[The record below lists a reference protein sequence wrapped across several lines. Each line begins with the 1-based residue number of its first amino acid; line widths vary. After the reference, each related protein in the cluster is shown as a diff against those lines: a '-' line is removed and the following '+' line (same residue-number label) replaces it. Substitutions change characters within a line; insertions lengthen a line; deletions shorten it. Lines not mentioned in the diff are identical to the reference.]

1 MALQGKYNFF
11 GRINADAAYAIV
23 DQINISKG
31 GDAFCHVSVYA
42 SAPVP
47 IPPDDSAQAVAAQGA
62 LIPDAPADAPPPQV
76 DRGPVIE
83 HFTISGISVKG
94 LAENPF
100 SVMYAG
106 IKTDERL
113 AQMLDV

>member
-11 GRINADAAYAIV
+11 GKLNADEAYAIV

-42 SAPVP
+42 NAPTPVP
-47 IPPDDSAQAVAAQGA
+47 IDESAKAVQAQGA
-62 LIPDAPADAPPPQV
+62 LLPQDIQEIPPSIE
-76 DRGPVIE
+76 RGPVIE

-94 LAENPF
+94 LMENPF
-100 SVMYAG
+100 AVMYAG
-106 IKTDERL
+106 IKADERL
-113 AQMLDV
+113 AAMVDV